1 MNAAAGEELL
11 QMLQMFFCGWL
22 VMLTSHEK
30 QALMSVGCFRR
41 SHKTVIDFL
50 FCILWALLLWLI
62 ILAVSGGKVRYYLV
76 YSLAGGILMYQI
88 LFRHIFEKPCC
99 ALARIVLFLGRGGCC
114 ILQFPYNI
122 IRRLFRLW
130 IAPCSVLFKN
140 LQKRRQESVREEQN
154 IKENENYF

>member
-1 MNAAAGEELL
+1 MNTAAGEELL

-76 YSLAGGILMYQI
+76 YSLAGGILMYCTIIGISRQEQPR
-88 LFRHIFEKPCC
+88 LGFQC
-99 ALARIVLFLGRGGCC
+99 ALLLLHLGVDERVDDTH
-114 ILQFPYNI
+114 LHLL
-122 IRRLFRLW
+122 RLSLHGHHLRCQCRLGTLKDQRVQQVKVYLE
-130 IAPCSVLFKN
+130 APK
-140 LQKRRQESVREEQN
+140 
-154 IKENENYF
+154 